1 MTNLVKVTTEE
12 LTNVLMNL
20 PNGIGSFAKVTQYTT
35 PKTNKKCRDTKEPFN
50 SVVRKVSDVSVI
62 VATQYERNVLNQLK
76 REDKEPT
83 DYKKGFNTMPI
94 DFDNS
99 KNTYAGMFKGKG
111 VIQYRPNPNEKVKAI
126 TQYYLNNKA
135 VQKSEIPNVL
145 PTVKK
150 ATNQGTEKEI
160 LWRKLYVQNIKT
172 ITIGKKTY
180 ENIECTL

>member
-50 SVVRKVSDVSVI
+50 GVVRKASDVSVI

-76 REDKEPT
+76 REDKEET
-83 DYKKGFNTMPI
+83 EYKKGFNTMPI

-111 VIQYRPNPNEKVKAI
+111 VIFSK
-126 TQYYLNNKA
+126 NNCA
-135 VQKSEIPNVL
+135 LFHTIDHFF
-145 PTVKK
+145 
-150 ATNQGTEKEI
+150 TNNSRCRFSRNKRCTNN
-160 LWRKLYVQNIKT
+160 Y
-172 ITIGKKTY
+172 ITI
-180 ENIECTL
+180 